1 MLKQQL
7 VLSIQNDDVLCCAR
21 VICVTK
27 AWLHKDD
34 SRDTKRH
41 YHKINYR
48 EAYQARI
55 AWKLHEEAG
64 VPGLNP
70 TVQSYDRDNMRTHY
84 INCLNTHNMVPF
96 PRTSRRVPYHAINK
110 RKAVTIYCVCRMP
123 YDKESLNVEC
133 CQCKHWYQPTCVT
146 IPAWAINTNR
156 KWRCNKCRSLPTTKA
171 NLHTLDS

>member
-27 AWLHKDD
+27 AWLHEDD
-34 SRDTKRH
+34 SRDAKRH
-41 YHKINYR
+41 YHVINYR

-55 AWKLHEEAG
+55 ARKLHEEAG

-70 TVQSYDRDNMRTHY
+70 TVQSYDQDNMRKHY
-84 INCLNTHNMVPF
+84 INCLNSHNMVPF
-96 PRTSRRVPYHAINK
+96 PRTSRQVPYHAINK
-110 RKAVTIYCVCRMP
+110 RKAVPIYCVCRMP

-156 KWRCNKCRSLPTTKA
+156 K
-171 NLHTLDS
+171 